1 MVARARLIGDQA
13 EVRAAA
19 LVSAAG
25 LDILER
31 NWSCRF
37 GEIDLIAREG
47 ETIVFIEVRLRSD
60 KRFGGARSSITR
72 DKQRRLATAA
82 QLWLA
87 GYPGS
92 PPCRFDV
99 ILADADGTLDWV
111 RAAFDAPLS

>member
-1 MVARARLIGDQA
+1 MVTRAQTSGQRA
-13 EVRAAA
+13 ETRAAA
-19 LVSAAG
+19 LVSASG

-47 ETIVFIEVRLRSD
+47 QTIVFIEVRLRSND
-60 KRFGGARSSITR
+60 RFGGARSSITR

-82 QLWLA
+82 QFWLS

-99 ILADADGTLDWV
+99 ILADADGGLEWLH
-111 RAAFDAPLS
+111 AAFDVSSN